1 MRSLLPVA
9 TVVTATGAALLLRH
23 RMLRWGATDEEVSAS
38 YPGDDFVGRPR
49 SRSTMAT
56 TLPAPPAAVWPWLI
70 QMGADRAG
78 WYSWDQLDNAGRP
91 STNEVVEEWQDL
103 RTGDRI
109 PATADGRFFF
119 TVAAAEYPSTLVLRS
134 DFALPDGRPLAPA
147 EPDPRAFARGVWG
160 FHLRELPDN
169 KTRLVVR
176 TVGRDAPR
184 AITAVFDTLFGEP
197 AHLIMQARQF
207 HNLAQRVRSAA
218 ASGSSAGV
226 GRCRSDAA
234 SAGHRRGHP
243 GPRQSPAIAPRGR
256 SSTPTRAPRPTS
268 AITTAPDA
276 GTETRP
282 PADSDRSKE

>member
-1 MRSLLPVA
+1 MLLSVA

-23 RMLRWGATDEEVSAS
+23 RMLRWGATDEEISAS
-38 YPGDDFVGRPR
+38 YPGDDFIGRPR

-56 TLPAPPAAVWPWLI
+56 TLPVPPAAVWPWLI

-119 TVAAAEYPSTLVLRS
+119 TVATAEYPSTLVLRS
-134 DFALPDGRPLAPA
+134 DFTLPDGRPLDPA
-147 EPDPRAFARGVWG
+147 EPDPRAFARGIWG

-184 AITAVFDTLFGEP
+184 ALTAVFDTLFGEP

-218 ASGSSAGV
+218 ASDSSAGSV
-226 GRCRSDAA
+226 ATVATRPPQATDEADAE
-234 SAGHRRGHP
+234 
-243 GPRQSPAIAPRGR
+243 PRQSSATAPQGC
-256 SSTPTRAPRPTS
+256 SGTPTPTPRPTS
-268 AITTAPDA
+268 AITAAPDT
-276 GTETRP
+276 GTESRP
-282 PADSDRSKE
+282 PADPNRSKK